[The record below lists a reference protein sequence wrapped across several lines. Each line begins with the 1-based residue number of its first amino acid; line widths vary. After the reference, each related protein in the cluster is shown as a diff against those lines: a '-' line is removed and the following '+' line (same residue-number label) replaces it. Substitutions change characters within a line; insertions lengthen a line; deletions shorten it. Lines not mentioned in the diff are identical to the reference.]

1 LPAELQNLEYEK
13 MTPEQKEIYKKH
25 PEMSVNMIKSRKI
38 VVPDIVTKAILQH
51 HEHFDG
57 TGYPNGIFG
66 DRMCK
71 EAQIL
76 AIADRFDYLTA
87 IRPGSPT
94 LSPIEAVGQLRELQL
109 KDTSK
114 THYNPDLL
122 KKLMELFP
130 QAQPQ
135 TAV

>member
-1 LPAELQNLEYEK
+1 
-13 MTPEQKEIYKKH
+13 
-25 PEMSVNMIKSRKI
+25 
-38 VVPDIVTKAILQH
+38 LQH

-71 EAQIL
+71 EAQLL

-87 IRPGSPT
+87 IRPGKPT
-94 LSPIEAVGQLRELQL
+94 LSPFEAVNQLRDIQL

-114 THYNPDLL
+114 THYNPELL
-122 KKLMELFP
+122 KKLLELFP
-130 QAQPQ
+130 QPQ
-135 TAV
+135 TQTAS